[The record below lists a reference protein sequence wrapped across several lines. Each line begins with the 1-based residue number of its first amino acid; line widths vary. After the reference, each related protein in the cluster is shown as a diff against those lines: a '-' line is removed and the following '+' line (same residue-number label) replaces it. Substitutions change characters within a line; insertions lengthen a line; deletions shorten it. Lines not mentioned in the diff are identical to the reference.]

1 MQWYRRSSLCVN
13 LCFASAEA
21 LENVLKQTAHAACD
35 PVDPVF
41 VPEDDDRLL
50 NIGEFVGVVLGVIV
64 CVDGLG
70 GGTGLADDKDETRL
84 LLLFVFKEEWLR
96 FVDPIG
102 QGELGREIETGR
114 GLVGRAMVVEGV
126 KNGDGGGGI

>member
-1 MQWYRRSSLCVN
+1 MLLQIVQWYRRSSLCVN

-35 PVDPVF
+35 PDDPVF
-41 VPEDDDRLL
+41 VPEDEDRLL
-50 NIGEFVGVVLGVIV
+50 SIGEFVGVVFGVIV

-70 GGTGLADDKDETRL
+70 GGIGLEGGKEET
-84 LLLFVFKEEWLR
+84 VFKEQWLR

-102 QGELGREIETGR
+102 QGELGSEIETGT
-114 GLVGRAMVVEGV
+114 GLVGRAIVVVGV